1 MIFHGTIPNPL
12 STRRYTS
19 CSVSEGPRRLDFLPH
34 FGTGEGV
41 PARLGIRHGERT
53 RVLLKPQK
61 THGREGTMRHQ
72 RIISIVAFVAL
83 LLALLPSAA
92 FANSLLSGYG
102 GPGEGNQAILGSALL
117 NAPKGGGG
125 GGASAGQSSSSQPTE
140 TSATQTGGSSGTSKQ
155 GSSTRRT
162 AHARSGKHAT
172 AGGKTSGSTT
182 SSVIYPASS
191 REVTTGGSRT
201 LGLSGADLAYIIL
214 ALGVLALTG
223 FLTLRLT
230 RATATRESD
239 ARP

>member
-1 MIFHGTIPNPL
+1 
-12 STRRYTS
+12 
-19 CSVSEGPRRLDFLPH
+19 
-34 FGTGEGV
+34 
-41 PARLGIRHGERT
+41 
-53 RVLLKPQK
+53 
-61 THGREGTMRHQ
+61 MRHQ

-83 LLALLPSAA
+83 LLAVMPSAV

-125 GGASAGQSSSSQPTE
+125 GGGGAGQSSSPQLTE
-140 TSATQTGGSSGTSKQ
+140 TSAAQKGGSSGTSKQ
-155 GSSTRRT
+155 ASGARRT
-162 AHARSGKHAT
+162 TRARSGKHAA
-172 AGGKTSGSTT
+172 AGGKTSGSAT
-182 SSVIYPASS
+182 SAVIYPASS

-223 FLTLRLT
+223 FLTLRLA